1 MRRIN
6 VVAMI
11 LGGAGLLA
19 CSESP
24 TMQSTAGPMALTSVV
39 AECDA
44 DIAAVEQAVGE
55 VTFLGRQADK
65 DRAGLL
71 GKLEDAQVKL
81 DEGKFADAIGKL
93 TDFRET
99 VIALRDAAKPKLSAD
114 DAQKLLDAV
123 DVAIACTNAL
133 E

>member
-6 VVAMI
+6 VAAMI
-11 LGGAGLLA
+11 IGGAGLLA

-24 TMQSTAGPMALTSVV
+24 TMPSATGSIALTSVV
-39 AECDA
+39 AECAA
-44 DIAAVEQAVGE
+44 DIAAVERAVGE
-55 VTFLGRQADK
+55 VTFLSRQADK

-71 GKLEDAQVKL
+71 GKLANAQVKL
-81 DEGKFADAIGKL
+81 DEGKLADAIGKL
-93 TDFRET
+93 TDFRDT

-123 DVAIACTNAL
+123 DVAIACMNAL

>member
-1 MRRIN
+1 MRKIN

-11 LGGAGLLA
+11 IGCTGLLA

-24 TMQSTAGPMALTSVV
+24 TMPSTTELIAMTSV
-39 AECDA
+39 ADCKA
-44 DIAAVEQAVGE
+44 DIASVEQAVGE

-71 GKLEDAQVKL
+71 GKLQDAQVKL
-81 DEGKFADAIGKL
+81 DDGKFADAIGKL

-123 DVAIACTNAL
+123 DLAIACINAIA
-133 E
+133 

>member
-1 MRRIN
+1 MRKIN

-11 LGGAGLLA
+11 IGCTGLLA

-24 TMQSTAGPMALTSVV
+24 TMPSTTELIAMTSV
-39 AECDA
+39 ADCKA
-44 DIAAVEQAVGE
+44 DIASVEQAVGE

-71 GKLEDAQVKL
+71 GKLQDAQVKL
-81 DEGKFADAIGKL
+81 DDGKFADTIGKL

-123 DVAIACTNAL
+123 DLAIACINAIA
-133 E
+133 